1 MIAPAPG
8 NATPREATT
17 VDEPTFR
24 SEITDAFDHVEG
36 AHRVIARGDIDIA
49 TAPLLAQEFDR
60 LIEAGAIL
68 VVLDAGDVTFVDSSG
83 IRAIVDAGNRLRER
97 GGRLLIEHVS
107 AAMERIL
114 EVAGLIDH
122 YRTGA

>member
-1 MIAPAPG
+1 
-8 NATPREATT
+8 

-24 SEITDAFDHVEG
+24 SEIADAFDHVEG

-49 TAPLLAQEFDR
+49 TAPLLAEELDR

-83 IRAIVDAGNRLRER
+83 IRAIVDAGNRLRDH
-97 GGRLLIEHVS
+97 GGRLLIENVS
-107 AAMERIL
+107 GAMERIL

-122 YRTGA
+122 YRTGN

>member
-1 MIAPAPG
+1 MIFRAGTGTA
-8 NATPREATT
+8 REAIT

-24 SEITDAFDHVEG
+24 SEIADVADHVEG
-36 AHRVIARGDIDIA
+36 AHRVIARGDIDVA
-49 TAPLLAQEFDR
+49 TAPLLAQELDR
-60 LIEAGAIL
+60 LIESGAVL
-68 VVLDAGDVTFVDSSG
+68 VLLDAGDVSFVDSSG
-83 IRAIVDAGNRLRER
+83 IRVIVDAGNRLRER

-122 YRTGA
+122 YRTGT

>member
-1 MIAPAPG
+1 
-8 NATPREATT
+8 
-17 VDEPTFR
+17 VDERTFR
-24 SEITDAFDHVEG
+24 SEITEAPDHLEG
-36 AHRVIARGDIDIA
+36 AHRVVARGDIDFDS
-49 TAPLLAQEFDR
+49 APLLAEQFDR
-60 LIEAGAIL
+60 LIDGGAIL

-83 IRAIVDAGNRLRER
+83 IRVIVDAGNRLRER

-122 YRTGA
+122 YRSGA

>member
-1 MIAPAPG
+1 MA
-8 NATPREATT
+8 N
-17 VDEPTFR
+17 EPTFS
-24 SEITDAFDHVEG
+24 SEVTEAPDHVEG
-36 AHRVIARGDIDIA
+36 AHRVVARGDIDIE

-60 LIEAGAIL
+60 LIDAGAIL

-83 IRAIVDAGNRLRER
+83 IRVIVDAGNRLREQD
-97 GGRLLIEHVS
+97 GRLLIENVS

-122 YRTGA
+122 YRQKG

>member
-1 MIAPAPG
+1 
-8 NATPREATT
+8 

-24 SEITDAFDHVEG
+24 SEVTEAEHPSG
-36 AHRVIARGDIDIA
+36 AHRVVAKGDIDFES
-49 TAPLLAQEFDR
+49 APLLSQEFDR
-60 LIEAGAIL
+60 LIDAGAVL

-83 IRAIVDAGNRLRER
+83 IRAIVGAGNRLRER

-122 YRTGA
+122 YRSET